1 MPSYHHVH
9 HGYGQGK
16 PQHDDDDDRSKNN
29 NEDGDDA
36 DGHDERKSGIT
47 LDWKDYVALFIAL
60 LETVALPMLVLIAV
74 ILVTLVMLRLF

>member
-1 MPSYHHVH
+1 MPSYH

-29 NEDGDDA
+29 SEDGDDA

-47 LDWKDYVALFIAL
+47 FDWKDYVALFIAL